1 MDCAPQCRTALVA
14 IRRMG
19 VPGFFLLCYRH
30 RLRKVLLKLRDRQR
44 LIRSSFVGSLGCGL
58 RASMPRV
65 TRLPSRSRTYRADRA
80 SRTHRMVGHV
90 IEIEHRL
97 RRVSRAVYGALW
109 LVLRVEESSLS
120 ARLRVVSLNRTY
132 LQPCGT
138 TDD

>member
-1 MDCAPQCRTALVA
+1 
-14 IRRMG
+14 
-19 VPGFFLLCYRH
+19 
-30 RLRKVLLKLRDRQR
+30 
-44 LIRSSFVGSLGCGL
+44 
-58 RASMPRV
+58 
-65 TRLPSRSRTYRADRA
+65 
-80 SRTHRMVGHV
+80 MVGHV